1 MHHSMNARSISQ
13 IGEPAQAQAASVLA
27 RNVVLSAFSA
37 MSE

>member
-1 MHHSMNARSISQ
+1 MRHSMNAQSISQ
-13 IGEPAQAQAASVLA
+13 IGERAQAQAASVLA

>member
-13 IGEPAQAQAASVLA
+13 IGEPAQAQVASVLA

>member
-13 IGEPAQAQAASVLA
+13 IGERAQAQAAGVLA
-27 RNVVLSAFSA
+27 RNAVLSAFSA